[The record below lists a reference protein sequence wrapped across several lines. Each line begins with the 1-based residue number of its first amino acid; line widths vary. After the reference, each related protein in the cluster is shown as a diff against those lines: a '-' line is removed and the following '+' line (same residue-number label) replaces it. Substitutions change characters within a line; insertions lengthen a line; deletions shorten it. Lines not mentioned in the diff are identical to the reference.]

1 MPCENSE
8 SGLSRGL
15 VSVNPAID
23 RDEIFRAESSS
34 ECAEATRKLLC
45 AAGVIGLS
53 RANLAADHAGERA
66 AQRIDSF
73 YEFHCRVDIARPPPQ
88 RCFVEDEQCVARL
101 LPQLSSSFA
110 NLRRHTAVRPR
121 ARPRVSPMRAR
132 IWDRAVSPPR
142 VKQWRE
148 ADCRR
153 RAG

>member
-15 VSVNPAID
+15 VSVNSAID

-45 AAGVIGLS
+45 AAGVIALS
-53 RANLAADHAGERA
+53 RADLAADHAGERA

-73 YEFHCRVDIARPPPQ
+73 YEFHCRVDIARPPP
-88 RCFVEDEQCVARL
+88 
-101 LPQLSSSFA
+101 
-110 NLRRHTAVRPR
+110 
-121 ARPRVSPMRAR
+121 RPRVSPMRAR

-153 RAG
+153 PVG